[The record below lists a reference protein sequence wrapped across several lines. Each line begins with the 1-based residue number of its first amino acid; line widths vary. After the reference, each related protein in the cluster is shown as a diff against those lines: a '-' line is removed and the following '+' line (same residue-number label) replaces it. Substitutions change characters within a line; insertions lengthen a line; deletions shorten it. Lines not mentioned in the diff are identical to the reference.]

1 MMWVRKRIDIGYWD
15 LLWGLVQTSLPTDPR
30 WAVQRIVRIW
40 GAEDSVICL
49 SIRSGF
55 DLFLQSA
62 NWSPGSEIVMSG
74 LNIPDMPRIIRQHGL
89 VPIGVDLDPL
99 TLSPTLEDLERVITP
114 RTKALLVAHLF
125 GGLVDLDPYF
135 EFARKHNLVLIEDCA
150 QSYVGNHD
158 LGDPRADVSMFSFG
172 PIKTNTSLAG
182 AILRVRQTDRLAR
195 MLTHQSTWPTQSRY
209 AFVKRIGKYSI
220 AKMMG
225 SRLGMSLLFQSCK
238 LRGKD
243 HDRFVSQAARGF
255 PGSDFFDQIRQQPA
269 LPLLRM
275 LARRLEGFDAA
286 AMVKRQQRALR
297 FMKRLRDRAP
307 QIELFSPGEKLNRQ
321 TYWVLTLLV
330 NEPDRIARELW
341 KAGFDATN
349 RCSLEVMG
357 SQELP
362 NCRKVLNHCLF
373 LPFDQRMSD
382 TDLNRMADV
391 ILTANATS
399 PQFLPRSMVSG

>member
-1 MMWVRKRIDIGYWD
+1 MWVRKSIDIGYFD

-40 GAEDSVICL
+40 GAEDSLICL

-74 LNIPDMPRIIRQHGL
+74 LNIPDMPRIIGQHGL
-89 VPIGVDLDPL
+89 VPIGVDLNPL
-99 TLSPTLEDLERVITP
+99 TLSPNVEDLERAITP
-114 RTKALLVAHLF
+114 RTKAILIAHLF

-135 EFARKHNLVLIEDCA
+135 EIARKHNLVLIEDCA

-182 AILRVRQTDRLAR
+182 AILRVRQADRLAR

-209 AFVKRIGKYSI
+209 SFIKRIGKYSLV
-220 AKMMG
+220 KMMG
-225 SRLGMSLLFQSCK
+225 SRMGMSVLFQSCR

-255 PGSDFFDQIRQQPA
+255 PGADFFDKIRQQPA

-275 LARRLEGFDAA
+275 LARRLERFDAT

-297 FMKRLRDRAP
+297 FMNRLRAHAP
-307 QIELFSPGEKLNRQ
+307 QIGLFSPGEKLNRQ

-330 NEPDRIARELW
+330 NEPERIAKELW
-341 KAGFDATN
+341 HAGFDATS
-349 RCSLEVMG
+349 RCSLEVVG
-357 SQELP
+357 PQELP
-362 NCRKVLNHCLF
+362 NCRKVLDHCLF
-373 LPFDQRMSD
+373 LPFDQRISD
-382 TDLNRMADV
+382 AELNRMADV
-391 ILTANATS
+391 ILKSNATS
-399 PQFLPRSMVSG
+399 PQFLQRSTVSS